1 MVVVCVGVCVVAS
14 SYCQTFFDYM
24 CLHTTLHTYS
34 HVKCV
39 KYVKYGAALHVLML
53 FVLHVMWYGMRYA
66 FYFTKF

>member
-24 CLHTTLHTYS
+24 CLHTTLHMYS
-34 HVKCV
+34 HVKC
-39 KYVKYGAALHVLML
+39 VKYGAALHVLML